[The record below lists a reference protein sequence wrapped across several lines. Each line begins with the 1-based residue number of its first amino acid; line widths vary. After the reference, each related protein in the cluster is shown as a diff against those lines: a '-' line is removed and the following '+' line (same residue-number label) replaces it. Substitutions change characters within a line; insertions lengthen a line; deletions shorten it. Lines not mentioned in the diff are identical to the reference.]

1 MTLDSKVCVRIRLRS
16 PGDQRLLREHEGGL
30 WRVVGEL
37 GEEASAEEGGQ
48 QGGDQ
53 DVDEGEHD
61 ARRAVGI
68 GVFSVSILLS
78 MTEDMALPPQP
89 VFFYLTFSS
98 HPPQPVKH
106 IFGTSSFAWS

>member
-1 MTLDSKVCVRIRLRS
+1 MVTSDSKVCVRIRLRS

-68 GVFSVSILLS
+68 GVFSVFS

-98 HPPQPVKH
+98 HPPHPVKH
-106 IFGTSSFAWS
+106 SVGTFHV